1 MVFPKVKRMISRT
14 TLALLMLTVLFSIS
28 TTTTAEQ
35 KTYIVGI
42 VPQFEAK
49 KLRRIWKPI
58 LKQLEQKTGFRFKL
72 RGAPTIPA
80 FEKEFLAG
88 QFDFSY
94 MNPFHLLIAN
104 DTQGYIPLVRD
115 HSKKLQGVLVTRKDS
130 EIKSVKDLNNKT
142 LAFPSPNAL
151 GASLQMR
158 AELHD
163 KFNLNI
169 IPIYVKTH
177 DSVYLN
183 VYLKQVPAGGGVGK
197 TFRKQSKKLRDTL
210 KIIYTTTP
218 VSPHPIAAHPRVP
231 KEDRD
236 KFVKALFE
244 IANTKQGKNTLS
256 KIPIRQLGN
265 TSMKDYEQL
274 KKMNLERFFVS
285 K

>member
-1 MVFPKVKRMISRT
+1 MTNKITSILLIVFFL
-14 TLALLMLTVLFSIS
+14 LAGSSGLS
-28 TTTTAEQ
+28 AESE
-35 KTYIVGI
+35 KTYIIGI

-58 LKQLEQKTGFRFKL
+58 LKQLEQKTGFQFKL

-88 QFDFSY
+88 NFDFSY

-104 DTQGYIPLVRD
+104 ETQGYIPLVRD
-115 HSKKLQGVLVTRKDS
+115 HSKKLQGVLVVRKDS
-130 EIKSVKDLNNKT
+130 DIKSVKDLNNKK

-163 KFNLNI
+163 KFQLNI
-169 IPIYVKTH
+169 TPVYVKTH

-183 VYLKQVPAGGGVGK
+183 VYLKQVAAGGGVGK
-197 TFRKQSKKLRDTL
+197 TFRKQAEKLRNTL
-210 KIIYTTTP
+210 RIIYKTTP
-218 VSPHPIAAHPRVP
+218 VAPHPIAAHPRVP
-231 KEDRD
+231 EEDRI
-236 KFVKALFE
+236 KVLNALFE
-244 IANTKQGKNTLS
+244 IANTDTGKKLLAQ
-256 KIPIRQLGN
+256 IPIKQLGKA
-265 TSMKDYEQL
+265 SMEDYRPLEKMKL
-274 KKMNLERFFVS
+274 KRFFVS

>member
-1 MVFPKVKRMISRT
+1 MTNRTISM
-14 TLALLMLTVLFSIS
+14 LLMVTALFSNS

-49 KLRRIWKPI
+49 KLRRIWKPV
-58 LKQLEQKTGFRFKL
+58 LKQLEQKTGFNFKL

-88 QFDFSY
+88 KFDFSY

-104 DTQGYIPLVRD
+104 ETQGYIPLVRD
-115 HSKKLQGVLVTRKDS
+115 HSKKLQGVLVVRKDS
-130 EIKSVKDLNNKT
+130 DVKSVKDLNNKK

-169 IPIYVKTH
+169 TPVYVKTH

-183 VYLKQVPAGGGVGK
+183 IYLKQVAAGGGVGK
-197 TFRKQSKKLRDTL
+197 TFNKQAEKLRDTL
-210 KIIYTTTP
+210 KILYKTTP
-218 VSPHPIAAHPRVP
+218 VAPHPIAAHPRVP
-231 KEDRD
+231 EEDRN
-236 KFVKALFE
+236 KVLNALFE
-244 IANTKQGKNTLS
+244 IANTDNGKKLLAQ
-256 KIPIRQLGN
+256 IPIKQLGN
-265 TSMKDYEQL
+265 ASMKDYEPLNKMKL
-274 KKMNLERFFVS
+274 KRFFVS